1 MTTFTAAEFAGRL
14 ARFQQLLVEKQV
26 DLAVLNQSPDLY
38 YFTGSTQPLYLA
50 VPVSGKPVIL
60 ARKALERIRTEAP
73 RIPCEYFQNTE
84 EMKRILEVYGFTKA
98 RRLGLALGDTAYA
111 TVTRWLRLFDD
122 SLPVDL
128 TDALR
133 FLRMVKSETEQKI
146 IAAAGRIIAGIP
158 GVVREAFRPG
168 MTELELSVAIETYLR
183 LNGHGGIIR
192 NRREAVELG
201 DGVCAAGVNT
211 LAGNKFDSVCVGAG
225 LHAANPFGA
234 TAQAI
239 PRDQPVILDFA
250 LNYQGYHVD
259 QTRMFCWG
267 HPDPQVVRAF
277 QTMLEVERVLMEEL
291 LPGKIW
297 SELYARA
304 AQLASDYH
312 YEAEFM
318 GFGPEQVRFVGHGIG
333 LELDEPP
340 YLAPKMDFLI
350 VPGMTIALEPKVALP
365 GIGVIGNEDTV
376 LVREDGCE
384 CLTIA
389 PPELIVVE

>member
-1 MTTFTAAEFAGRL
+1 MNFTSDEFGQRL
-14 ARFQQLLVEKQV
+14 ARLQQLLVEKQV

-50 VPVSGKPVIL
+50 VPATGRPVIL

-73 RIPCEYFQNTE
+73 QIPCEYFRNTGD
-84 EMKRILEVYGFTKA
+84 MRQIIDAYGFTKA
-98 RRLGLALGDTAYA
+98 RWLGFALGDTAYA

-133 FLRMVKSETEQKI
+133 FLRMVKSEAEQKI
-146 IAAAGRIIAGIP
+146 IAAAGRVIAGIP
-158 GVVREAFRPG
+158 RVVREAFRPD

-183 LNGHGGIIR
+183 LKGHGGIIR

-234 TAQAI
+234 AAQAI

-250 LNYQGYHVD
+250 FNYQGYHVD

-267 HPDPQVVRAF
+267 RPDPRVVRAF

-291 LPGKIW
+291 RPGKTW
-297 SELYARA
+297 SELYACA
-304 AQLASDYH
+304 AQLAADYN
-312 YEAEFM
+312 YGAEFM
-318 GFGPEQVRFVGHGIG
+318 GLGPEKVRFVGHGVG

-340 YLAPKMDFLI
+340 YLAPKLDFPI
-350 VPGMTIALEPKVALP
+350 VPGMTIALEPKVTLP

-384 CLTIA
+384 CLTTA
-389 PPELIVVE
+389 PPEMIVV